1 MINVNNIPL
10 HPHSSDLSDS
20 SESFDDSFSHKS
32 NENKSKDKEE
42 SPDCNV
48 NKDKSSSQNDISIH
62 NSFAINNKKEEVI
75 GNSFISYI
83 PQCSSPEEKNDEN
96 EDIMTI
102 LKNLEDFGKEYE
114 KNDFGNEIKVKTYFT
129 SKNLEFKEESFK
141 DSKKKE
147 NDKTFL
153 KKKRK
158 YK

>member
-20 SESFDDSFSHKS
+20 SESIDDSFSHKS

-42 SPDCNV
+42 SPDNNV
-48 NKDKSSSQNDISIH
+48 NKDKSSSNNDISIH
-62 NSFAINNKKEEVI
+62 NSFSIDNKKEEEI

-96 EDIMTI
+96 EDIITI
-102 LKNLEDFGKEYE
+102 LKNLEDFGKKYE
-114 KNDFGNEIKVKTYFT
+114 KIDFNIEIKVKTDFT

-141 DSKKKE
+141 DRKKNE

>member
-20 SESFDDSFSHKS
+20 SESIDDSFSHKS

-42 SPDCNV
+42 SPDNNV
-48 NKDKSSSQNDISIH
+48 NKDKSSSNNDISIH
-62 NSFAINNKKEEVI
+62 NSFSIDNKKEEEI

-96 EDIMTI
+96 EDIITI
-102 LKNLEDFGKEYE
+102 LKNLEDFGKKYE
-114 KNDFGNEIKVKTYFT
+114 KIDFNIEIKVKTDFT
-129 SKNLEFKEESFK
+129 SKKLEFKEESFK
-141 DSKKKE
+141 DRKKNE

>member
-20 SESFDDSFSHKS
+20 SESIDDSFSHKS

-42 SPDCNV
+42 SPDNNV
-48 NKDKSSSQNDISIH
+48 NKDKSSSNNDISIH
-62 NSFAINNKKEEVI
+62 NSFSIDNKKEEEI

-96 EDIMTI
+96 EDIITI
-102 LKNLEDFGKEYE
+102 LKNLEDFGKKY
-114 KNDFGNEIKVKTYFT
+114 KKIDFNIEIKVKTDFT

-141 DSKKKE
+141 DRKKNE

>member
-20 SESFDDSFSHKS
+20 SESIDDSFSHKS
-32 NENKSKDKEE
+32 NENKSKDKE
-42 SPDCNV
+42 SPDSNA
-48 NKDKSSSQNDISIH
+48 NRDKSSSQNHISVN
-62 NSFAINNKKEEVI
+62 NSFSIDDKKEEEI

-96 EDIMTI
+96 EDIITI
-102 LKNLEDFGKEYE
+102 LKNLEDFGKKYE
-114 KNDFGNEIKVKTYFT
+114 KIDFNIEIKVKTNFT
-129 SKNLEFKEESFK
+129 SKNLEFREESFK
-141 DSKKKE
+141 DIKKNE

>member
-32 NENKSKDKEE
+32 NENKSKDKE
-42 SPDCNV
+42 SPDSNA
-48 NKDKSSSQNDISIH
+48 NRDKSSSQNHISVH
-62 NSFAINNKKEEVI
+62 NSFSIDDKKEEEI

-83 PQCSSPEEKNDEN
+83 PQCSSPEEINDEN
-96 EDIMTI
+96 EDIITI
-102 LKNLEDFGKEYE
+102 LKNLEDFGKKYE
-114 KNDFGNEIKVKTYFT
+114 KIDFNIEIKVKTNFT
-129 SKNLEFKEESFK
+129 SKNLEFREESFK
-141 DSKKKE
+141 DIKKNE

>member
-20 SESFDDSFSHKS
+20 SESIDDSFSHKS
-32 NENKSKDKEE
+32 NKNKSKDKE
-42 SPDCNV
+42 SPDSNA
-48 NKDKSSSQNDISIH
+48 NRDKSSSQNHISVH
-62 NSFAINNKKEEVI
+62 NSFSIDDKKEEEI

-96 EDIMTI
+96 EDIITI
-102 LKNLEDFGKEYE
+102 LKNLEDFGKKYE
-114 KNDFGNEIKVKTYFT
+114 KIDFNIEIKVKTNFT
-129 SKNLEFKEESFK
+129 SKNLEFREESFK
-141 DSKKKE
+141 DIKKNE

>member
-20 SESFDDSFSHKS
+20 SESIDDSFSHKS

-42 SPDCNV
+42 SPDNKV
-48 NKDKSSSQNDISIH
+48 NKDKSSSNNDISIH
-62 NSFAINNKKEEVI
+62 NSFSIDNKKEEEI
-75 GNSFISYI
+75 GSSFISYI
-83 PQCSSPEEKNDEN
+83 PQCSSPEEKNDDN
-96 EDIMTI
+96 EDIITI
-102 LKNLEDFGKEYE
+102 LENLEDFGKYE
-114 KNDFGNEIKVKTYFT
+114 KIDFNIEIKGKTDFT

-141 DSKKKE
+141 DRKKNE